1 MLVDAIFSTATF
13 HRVLDHPQRFRALFA
28 CLMTGSRLVAQCCG
42 GSNIPR
48 IRQRAEPLLTPERYR
63 EKAVGWCNP
72 WAFWTAEETAR
83 RLGEAGFIDIETSLG
98 SAPTAFQNTSE
109 YHQFV
114 RSVVLRAHPDALP
127 DSTRDAFM
135 SDITAIAHLDDP
147 ACTLDSWR
155 LNLAAS
161 RPRTA

>member
-1 MLVDAIFSTATF
+1 MPVDAIFSTATF

-28 CLMTGSRLVAQCCG
+28 CLKPGSRLVAQSCG
-42 GSNIPR
+42 GPNIASL
-48 IRQRAEPLLTPERYR
+48 RQRAEPLLASEKYR
-63 EKAVGWCNP
+63 EKATGWCNP

-83 RLGEAGFIDIETSLG
+83 RLGKAGFIDIETSLG

-127 DSTRDAFM
+127 DSTRDAFI
-135 SDITAIAHLDDP
+135 SDITAFAAVDDS
-147 ACTLDSWR
+147 AFTLDYWR
-155 LNLAAS
+155 LNLAAT
-161 RPRTA
+161 RPRTT